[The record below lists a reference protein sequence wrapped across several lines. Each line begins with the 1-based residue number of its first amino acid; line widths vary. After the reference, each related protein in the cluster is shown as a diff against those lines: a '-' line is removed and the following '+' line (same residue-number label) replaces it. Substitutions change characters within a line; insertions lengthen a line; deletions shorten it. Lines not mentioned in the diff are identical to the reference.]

1 MSQSSEPENW
11 AQFFLFP
18 LMSAARKMKISREKW
33 RDIKRCNN
41 SNTETSIIVCSYWAH
56 MSLTS
61 DPFLNE
67 SLSHLSSLKITWLS
81 SALMCSFRWV
91 ELQFELLHLFCASVC
106 ALVYPVAGRG
116 SWEWRSRPLQPPFQ
130 LPLQNELHYCRHE
143 ADQCTPRPGWS
154 SPRDMKTVVFT
165 LFPWNEL
172 YKTEC
177 SHRRVRK

>member
-18 LMSAARKMKISREKW
+18 LMSAARKMKMRWEKW
-33 RDIKRCNN
+33 HDIKRCND
-41 SNTETSIIVCSYWAH
+41 SNIENSYWAH
-56 MSLTS
+56 MSPVSVLW
-61 DPFLNE
+61 
-67 SLSHLSSLKITWLS
+67 SLSEWISEHLSSLKITRLS
-81 SALMCSFRWV
+81 SGLICSFRWV

-130 LPLQNELHYCRHE
+130 LPPQNELHYCRHE

-165 LFPWNEL
+165 LFTWNEL

-177 SHRRVRK
+177 SHRKVRK